1 MHFLKIGQNLDVI
14 PLLLAIRQQP
24 GIWGRSFRT
33 TFPESPHREM
43 LDAILRVQVP
53 EKSDD
58 GRECFW
64 TPLWACL
71 PQARSLVYG
80 LMSRVEGERLGR
92 VLLTWGVPGA
102 TIHPHRDIG
111 PAGSGHYDTS
121 PYWGRYHICLEA
133 NTDCRFTCGEAGEEE
148 TVIML
153 PGDAWWF
160 NSALM
165 HACWNK
171 GSTDRLHLIIDIHG
185 SQMGG

>member
-1 MHFLKIGQNLDVI
+1 MHFLKIAQNLDVI

-64 TPLWACL
+64 TPQWACL
-71 PQARSLVYG
+71 PQARALVYG

-92 VLLTWGVPGA
+92 VLLTWAVEKSQ
-102 TIHPHRDIG
+102 IYPHRDIG
-111 PAGSGHYDTS
+111 PKESGHYDS
-121 PYWGRYHICLEA
+121 EPYWSRFHVPLET
-133 NTDCRFTCGEAGEEE
+133 NPGCTFTCGEDGEEE
-148 TVIML
+148 TVHMEV
-153 PGDAWWF
+153 GSAWWF

-165 HACWNK
+165 HRCANN
-171 GSTDRLHLIIDIHG
+171 GQGNRIHLIIDVHCSHMLG
-185 SQMGG
+185 